1 MELEHKFKNIWKE
14 SDEKQINDIME
25 YSERYIKFL
34 DNSKTEREATSY
46 IVEIAE
52 KHGFKNFDEVLKSG
66 SLKEGDKVYK
76 TFHGKSVAMLIVGK
90 EDFEKG
96 LQVVGGHIDAPRL
109 DLKPF
114 PLYED
119 EELAFLKTHYY
130 GGIKKFHWACIPLAL
145 HGVVFT
151 KDKKKVNVVI
161 GEDKEDPVLFIND
174 LLIHLSNKQMKKTAS
189 EVITGE
195 QLNLIVGSIPIMTE
209 DDEDSKESNLVKK
222 NVLKILNE
230 KYGIT
235 EKDFLRAELEVVPA
249 NNART
254 VGLDR
259 SMIMGHGHDDR
270 VCSYAALEGIIN
282 IENPQK
288 TSLALFVDKEEIGSV
303 GNTSMESSVFENF
316 IIRCMSLK
324 KGKDASLVDLGD
336 MWENTNVLSADV
348 TNVID
353 PAFPEVIEKTNAA
366 RMGYGIVLSKYGGSR
381 GKGGSNDANA
391 EFLAYLIDIL
401 DENNII
407 WQSGE
412 MGKIDEG
419 GGGTIAYIL
428 ANKGANVIDCGT
440 GMLSMH
446 SPLELLSKADAYMT
460 YKTFEAFFNAK

>member
-1 MELEHKFKNIWKE
+1 MELEHKFKNIWAE
-14 SDEKQINDIME
+14 SDESKVQKIME
-25 YSERYIKFL
+25 YSDRYIDFL
-34 DNSKTEREATSY
+34 DNSKTERETCNY
-46 IVEIAE
+46 IVKIAE
-52 KHGFKNFDEVLKSG
+52 ENGFKNFEDVKKSNNI
-66 SLKEGDKVYK
+66 KAGDKIYK
-76 TFHGKSVAMLIVGK
+76 TFHGKSVAMMVVGK
-90 EDFEKG
+90 KHFTEG
-96 LQVVGGHIDAPRL
+96 LQVVGSHIDVPRL

-130 GGIKKFHWACIPLAL
+130 GGVKKFHWACIPLAL

-151 KDKKKVNVVI
+151 KDKKKVDIVI
-161 GEDKEDPVLFIND
+161 GEDENDPVLYIND
-174 LLIHLSNKQMKKTAS
+174 LLIHLSGKQMKKTAS

-195 QLNLIVGSIPIMTE
+195 QLNAIVGSIPIKS
-209 DDEDSKESNLVKK
+209 DDEDKKESNPVKK
-222 NVLKILNE
+222 NILKILNE
-230 KYGIT
+230 KYNIT
-235 EKDFLRAELEVVPA
+235 EKDFLRAEFEIVPA

-270 VCSYAALEGIIN
+270 VCSYANLEAILN
-282 IENPQK
+282 VENPER

-303 GNTSMESSVFENF
+303 GNTSMKSDVFENF
-316 IIRCMSLK
+316 VVQIMTINNK
-324 KGKDASLVDLGD
+324 KDVTLAELGQ

-353 PAFPEVIEKTNAA
+353 PAFMEVIEKNNSA
-366 RMGYGIVLSKYGGSR
+366 RMGYGIVLSKYTGSR

-391 EFLAYLIDIL
+391 EFLAYVIDL
-401 DENNII
+401 FDDNDVI

-412 MGKIDEG
+412 LGKVDEG

-428 ANKGANVIDCGT
+428 ANKGAQVIDCGT

-446 SPLELLSKADAYMT
+446 SPLELVSKADAYMT
-460 YKTFEAFFNAK
+460 YKAYEAFFKA